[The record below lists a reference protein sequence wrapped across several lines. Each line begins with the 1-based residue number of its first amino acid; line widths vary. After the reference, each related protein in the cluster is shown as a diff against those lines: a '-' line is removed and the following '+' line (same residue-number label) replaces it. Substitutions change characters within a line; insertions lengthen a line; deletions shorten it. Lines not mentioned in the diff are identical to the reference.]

1 MEITGKELQEKI
13 NKGEKMIVDFKASW
27 CGPCKVLTPI
37 YEKVANEHK
46 QNNSGVSFYTMDVD
60 LNREIAMSLGVRSV
74 PTIKV
79 FDGGNVTNTKVGV
92 LYEEQIKELVQE
104 LTNG

>member
-37 YEKVANEHK
+37 YEKVAKEHK
-46 QNNSGVSFYTMDVD
+46 QNNSGVNFYTIDVD
-60 LNREIAMSLGVRSV
+60 SNRDVVISLGIRSV
-74 PTIKV
+74 PTIKS
-79 FDGGNVTNTKVGV
+79 FNGENVVATKVG
-92 LYEEQIKELVQE
+92 LLMESQLNELAE
-104 LTNG
+104 NLING

>member
-37 YEKVANEHK
+37 YEKVAKEHK
-46 QNNSGVSFYTMDVD
+46 QNNSGVNFYTIDVD
-60 LNREIAMSLGVRSV
+60 SNRDVAISLGIRSV
-74 PTIKV
+74 PTIKIFKGGKEV
-79 FDGGNVTNTKVGV
+79 FSRPGV
-92 LYEEQIKELVQE
+92 MTPGEVLSL
-104 LTNG
+104 LD